1 MKAKIIS
8 KIVREESGEHTYTLI
23 PPIEEIPRKI
33 WGDPIETIN
42 EMHPLFR
49 PYFQAAVLKPTMTS
63 FGHRPKS
70 ASRIFNPATMKIHLK
85 HDEIVKTNIS
95 NNNKTS
101 FGIPVTT
108 LAKLLHTPKLP
119 NFGETLHQRNT
130 KSSPNSLFENNQFYP
145 ENVLEETN
153 TKSKRYFNQLKSF
166 KLSYGKYV
174 YIDHYFEEN
183 IVFVVK

>member
-8 KIVREESGEHTYTLI
+8 KIVREESGEHTYTII
-23 PPIEEIPRKI
+23 PPIEMVPRKI
-33 WGDPIETIN
+33 WGDPIETTN

-70 ASRIFNPATMKIHLK
+70 ASRIFNPATMKIRLK
-85 HDEIVKTNIS
+85 HDEIVKTNS
-95 NNNKTS
+95 KNQKTS

-119 NFGETLHQRNT
+119 NFGETLNQRNT
-130 KSSPNSLFENNQFYP
+130 KSSPNSLFENNQLFYD
-145 ENVLEETN
+145 EDMEETN
-153 TKSKRYFNQLKSF
+153 TKFKR
-166 KLSYGKYV
+166 
-174 YIDHYFEEN
+174 
-183 IVFVVK
+183 